1 VLVGIADTAATSA
14 RIEQV
19 HGVNATMF
27 EGFHIAGIEHEAMAL
42 GKSLDQYFQMLVE
55 KIKSSALSEDL
66 KGSLSRNIKMV
77 RYYNKTVVVFDVEA
91 QHDPSSYGG
100 VFYIRHG
107 AQLNEVA
114 PADLAN
120 FIRRFDRGF

>member
-1 VLVGIADTAATSA
+1 
-14 RIEQV
+14 
-19 HGVNATMF
+19 
-27 EGFHIAGIEHEAMAL
+27 
-42 GKSLDQYFQMLVE
+42 MLVE